1 MTRNRS
7 LGGPTRPPRALA
19 VVPAVALAVALAA
32 ALAVALALTAA
43 CGSAGSGAP
52 GSVPA
57 VVRTPD
63 APSGASPA
71 VAPQGRTIL
80 TLTGRIAT
88 TNADGALR
96 LDLAALDRLGLLA
109 VTVDDPW
116 AKQRLDLQGLRL
128 RDLVGLAG
136 PDAGATSLH
145 LTAHDDYQVD
155 LDLAAVRADDVL
167 LVTRDGAGRPLPVED
182 GGPTRVVFTDAAAG
196 RFSPDLWI
204 WNIETIE
211 VR

>member
-7 LGGPTRPPRALA
+7 AAGRTRARTPA
-19 VVPAVALAVALAA
+19 VVPAVVLAVV
-32 ALAVALALTAA
+32 LAVTAG
-43 CGSAGSGAP
+43 CGSARPDAP

-57 VVRTPD
+57 VVRTPE
-63 APSGASPA
+63 ASPGA
-71 VAPQGRTIL
+71 PAAPQGRTVL
-80 TLTGRIAT
+80 TMTGRIAT

-109 VTVDDPW
+109 VSVDDPW
-116 AKQRLDLQGLRL
+116 AKQRLDLQGFRL

-136 PDAGATSLH
+136 PEAGATSLH
-145 LTAHDDYQVD
+145 VTAHDDYQVD

-182 GGPTRVVFTDAAAG
+182 GGPARVVFTDAAAG